1 MGRTLALDVGTKR
14 TGAAISDELG
24 ITAQPLGVRERT
36 GYKSDLAWVISLMK
50 EYDIARIVIGLPL
63 NMDGSRGER
72 AIACEK
78 IAEKLGKDVQA
89 EILLWDERMTT
100 MEAERTLISANVS
113 RKKRRKVI
121 DQLAAQ
127 IILSS
132 WLGANG

>member
-36 GYKSDLAWVISLMK
+36 GYKSDLAWVKSLMK